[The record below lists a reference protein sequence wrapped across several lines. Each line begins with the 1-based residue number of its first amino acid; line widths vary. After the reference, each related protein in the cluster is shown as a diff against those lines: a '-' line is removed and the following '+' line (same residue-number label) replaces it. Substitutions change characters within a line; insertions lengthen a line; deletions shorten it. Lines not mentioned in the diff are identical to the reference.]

1 VYIVALKTVSCD
13 NIYNV
18 FVIGGSAGMKRNL
31 RDIAI
36 ENSEQ
41 IVQEW
46 LKQIGSLKEVNYTAD
61 ISEEL
66 FDSNNRE
73 FVGVIFNSI
82 KENGSTKI
90 IEEFSGKIIHLGW
103 PLSYITD
110 GLQVFRSV
118 TINTILSKLEKV
130 DVEYIS
136 EVLNSVDS
144 WVEPIIRQLVNEY
157 SVSWE
162 HVVSLQR
169 VALQE
174 LSAPLIPVMDNI
186 TIMPLVG
193 TIDTERAKFIMENLL
208 EGVMRHNSEVVLI
221 DITGVPVVDT
231 MVAHHLFQ
239 ATEAVRLLGAKCIL
253 VGIRPEIAQTIVN
266 LGIDFSKLPT
276 KSSLKKGFLLA
287 LEITNKSIVELDKKL
302 ESVEEILGT
311 SKGSEGSYENTNI
324 ETT

>member
-1 VYIVALKTVSCD
+1 MNRDL
-13 NIYNV
+13 
-18 FVIGGSAGMKRNL
+18 RN
-31 RDIAI
+31 IAI
-36 ENSEQ
+36 ENSD
-41 IVQEW
+41 IIIKEW
-46 LKQIGSLKEVNYTAD
+46 FKEINMLKGENYTAD

-66 FDSNNRE
+66 FKNNNEE
-73 FVGVIFNSI
+73 FVNVILNSI
-82 KENGSTKI
+82 KGNGSPKI
-90 IEEFSGKIIHLGW
+90 IKDFSDRIIKLGW

-110 GLQVFRSV
+110 GLLAFRKVTTHIILDKIEQVDSEF
-118 TINTILSKLEKV
+118 
-130 DVEYIS
+130 IS
-136 EVLNSVDS
+136 EVIHNVDS

-169 VALQE
+169 IALQE

-186 TIMPLVG
+186 TIMPLIG

-208 EGVMRHNSEVVLI
+208 EGVMRHNAEVVLI

-266 LGIDFSKLPT
+266 LGINFSNLPT
-276 KSSLKKGFLLA
+276 KSTLKKGFMLA
-287 LEITNKSIVELDKKL
+287 LEITNKSIVEMDNKAQNLDEL
-302 ESVEEILGT
+302 LGLD
-311 SKGSEGSYENTNI
+311 KGSEEGRAHTNLK
-324 ETT
+324 TT

>member
-1 VYIVALKTVSCD
+1 M
-13 NIYNV
+13 N
-18 FVIGGSAGMKRNL
+18 RNL
-31 RDIAI
+31 RNIAI
-36 ENSEQ
+36 ENSDIIIQVWFKE
-41 IVQEW
+41 IN
-46 LKQIGSLKEVNYTAD
+46 KLKEENYTAD

-66 FDSNNRE
+66 FENNNEE
-73 FVGVIFNSI
+73 FVNVILNSI
-82 KENGSTKI
+82 KGNGSTKI
-90 IEEFSGKIIHLGW
+90 IKDFSDRIIKLGW

-110 GLQVFRSV
+110 GLLVFRKV
-118 TINTILSKLEKV
+118 TTQIILDKIEQV
-130 DVEYIS
+130 DSEFIS
-136 EVLNSVDS
+136 EVINNVDS

-169 VALQE
+169 IALQE

-186 TIMPLVG
+186 TIMPLIG

-208 EGVMRHNSEVVLI
+208 EGVMRHNAEVVLI

-266 LGIDFSKLPT
+266 LGINFSNLPT
-276 KSSLKKGFLLA
+276 KSTLKKGFMLA
-287 LEITNKSIVELDKKL
+287 LEITNKSIVEMDNKAQNLDEL
-302 ESVEEILGT
+302 LGLD
-311 SKGSEGSYENTNI
+311 KGSEEGRAYTNLK
-324 ETT
+324 TT